1 MSSASPGNTKPHWR
15 AAALITCIAITCLS
29 MGCSVKRPETR
40 QEHVHH
46 MGSGVMPFD
55 VGKAVHVFEMT
66 EDGGLQQVVARDPA
80 DAKQVMLIQQHLQH
94 EAERFR
100 KGDFSDP
107 AALHGEDMPGLRE
120 LSAGA
125 DHLAVTYAPLA
136 AGGEI
141 CFATQ
146 DNRLVTAVHRWFGA
160 QLSEHGADAT
170 SR

>member
-1 MSSASPGNTKPHWR
+1 
-15 AAALITCIAITCLS
+15 
-29 MGCSVKRPETR
+29 
-40 QEHVHH
+40 
-46 MGSGVMPFD
+46 MPFD
-55 VGKAVHVFEMT
+55 LSKTVHVFEMT
-66 EDGGLQQVVARDPA
+66 EDGGIQQVVAKDGS
-80 DAKQVMLIQQHLQH
+80 DAKQVMLIQQHLQY

-125 DHLAVTYAPLA
+125 NHLIVTYAPLA
-136 AGGEI
+136 NAGEI
-141 CFATQ
+141 RFATQ

>member
-1 MSSASPGNTKPHWR
+1 
-15 AAALITCIAITCLS
+15 
-29 MGCSVKRPETR
+29 
-40 QEHVHH
+40 

-55 VGKAVHVFEMT
+55 VGKTLHVFQMT
-66 EDGGLQQVVARDPA
+66 DDGGIQEVLARDPA
-80 DAKQVMLIQQHLQH
+80 DAPQVAMIQQHLRL
-94 EAERFR
+94 EAERFQ

-125 DHLAVTYAPLA
+125 ADLTVTYVPLA
-136 AGGEI
+136 NGARI
-141 CFATQ
+141 VFVAN
-146 DNRLVTAVHRWFGA
+146 DRHLVTAVHRWFGA